1 MSHPHLLGLGL
12 AVTLGMA
19 GSFHASGQTRRI
31 PFESFDLK
39 NGLHVILH
47 EDHSTPIVAVTV
59 MYHVGSKDEDTTR
72 TGMAHFFEH
81 LLFEGSENIGR
92 GEFDSYVEG
101 AGGVLNANTTQ
112 DRTFYYEVL
121 PSNQLELGL
130 WLESERM
137 LHARV
142 EGVGIETQREVVK
155 EEKRQ
160 RYDNQP
166 YGQLLPATMEAVYR
180 EHPYR
185 WTPIGSLDHLNAAS
199 YEEFMDFYRR
209 FYVPNNAVLS
219 IAGDIDLKTARK
231 LIEKY
236 FKDIPRGAEI
246 ARTQVVE
253 PRRQG
258 EYRDTIWGKDALPMV
273 VQAYPIPA
281 QGTPDYYAVEMLNQV
296 LSGGESSRLNRRVV
310 DEEQLA
316 LFCGAFSFGLEH
328 PGVTLAY
335 ALASMGVDPAQVE
348 RAMNE
353 EVEKLKREL
362 ISPTELQKLQNQ
374 IESQFVQS
382 NSSMAGIA
390 ESLAN
395 YHMYFG
401 NSDLINT
408 EIDRYMAV
416 TPEDIQRAARK
427 YYDPAQRV
435 TLYFLQ
441 TPQTQP

>member
-1 MSHPHLLGLGL
+1 
-12 AVTLGMA
+12 
-19 GSFHASGQTRRI
+19 
-31 PFESFDLK
+31 
-39 NGLHVILH
+39 
-47 EDHSTPIVAVTV
+47 
-59 MYHVGSKDEDTTR
+59 
-72 TGMAHFFEH
+72 
-81 LLFEGSENIGR
+81 
-92 GEFDSYVEG
+92 
-101 AGGVLNANTTQ
+101 
-112 DRTFYYEVL
+112 
-121 PSNQLELGL
+121 
-130 WLESERM
+130 
-137 LHARV
+137 
-142 EGVGIETQREVVK
+142 
-155 EEKRQ
+155 
-160 RYDNQP
+160 
-166 YGQLLPATMEAVYR
+166 
-180 EHPYR
+180 
-185 WTPIGSLDHLNAAS
+185 
-199 YEEFMDFYRR
+199 
-209 FYVPNNAVLS
+209 VLS